1 MKIAIPCVENK
12 LCLHFG
18 HCQEFCVLSIN
29 EETKQVESKEM
40 MTPPPH
46 EPGVLPKWLADN
58 KVNVVIAG
66 GMGSRAQAL
75 FQQNGI
81 KVVVGAPSEDP
92 EKIAALYLENNLTTG
107 SNTCDH

>member
-29 EETKQVESKEM
+29 EESKQVEAKEM

-46 EPGVLPKWLADN
+46 EPGVLPKWLAD
-58 KVNVVIAG
+58 KDVNVIISG

-75 FQQNGI
+75 FQQSGI
-81 KVVVGAPSEDP
+81 KVVVGAPCEDP
-92 EKIAALYLENNLTTG
+92 EKIAALYLEDKLTTG